1 MGTIRKGRD
10 EEKTNFQKQ
19 KSQLKNEIEILK
31 NESGRSEDQLRNK
44 LNEAEKMIKQMK
56 EKHKKELSEQYTKLE
71 NATVE
76 MNYVNQKS

>member
-1 MGTIRKGRD
+1 
-10 EEKTNFQKQ
+10 
-19 KSQLKNEIEILK
+19 
-31 NESGRSEDQLRNK
+31 
-44 LNEAEKMIKQMK
+44 MK